1 MVKEEIIEK
10 LHAIIEPYVQD
21 KEAFEKMDEST
32 DLLEDLKVNSANLV
46 DIIIDIEL
54 AFDIEISDDEAE
66 KMMTVKDAIAVI
78 DKLVHA

>member
-1 MVKEEIIEK
+1 MCR
-10 LHAIIEPYVQD
+10 D